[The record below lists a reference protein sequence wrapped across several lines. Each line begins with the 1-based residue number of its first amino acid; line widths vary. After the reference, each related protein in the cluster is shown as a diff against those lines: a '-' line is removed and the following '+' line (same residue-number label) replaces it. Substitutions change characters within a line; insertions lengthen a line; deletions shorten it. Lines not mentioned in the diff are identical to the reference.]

1 MRSSHSNSNT
11 TTNTNTTTTVT
22 GTVKFYRRDKG
33 YGFVVADGRA
43 DTDFFV
49 HRSAISCSIP
59 LSPAVLDSTVRYP
72 YLKQHE
78 RVRFDIVREENGGL
92 EKAVNVTWLNGDSIP
107 PERTNYLGG
116 VHERAKRIFGETVF
130 DYLHKENGNDIYVIK
145 QAYTKCMQSIEQ
157 AETIVRQLGM
167 DVKDFP
173 TIKSNQGRGRYL
185 FVQSD
190 NDDDDANHNNSEAEH
205 ATQDGAVAH
214 NMDDLLELER
224 SDPNFVADQSD
235 TMVTTAASHT
245 EPTGTNKI

>member
-1 MRSSHSNSNT
+1 MT
-11 TTNTNTTTTVT
+11 TTNATNTVT
-22 GTVKFYRRDKG
+22 GTVKFYMRDKG

-43 DTDFFV
+43 DADFFV
-49 HRSAISCSIP
+49 HRSAIVCSIP
-59 LSPAVLDSTVRYP
+59 LSPAILDSTVRYP

-78 RVRFDIVREENGGL
+78 RVRFDIVREHGL
-92 EKAVNVTWLNGDSIP
+92 EKAVNVTWLNGDAIP

-130 DYLHKENGNDIYVIK
+130 DYLHDKNGHDIYVIK

-167 DVKDFP
+167 NVKDFP

-185 FVQSD
+185 FAS
-190 NDDDDANHNNSEAEH
+190 DDDDRASAENASTH
-205 ATQDGAVAH
+205 DDA

-224 SDPNFVADQSD
+224 SDPNFVGDHGD
-235 TMVTTAASHT
+235 TVTNAAAISNT
-245 EPTGTNKI
+245 EPTTGRKI